1 MNGININHLRVIK
14 HFSTK
19 DFPKISDVEKFL
31 QQYVS
36 IPTARKIIKELVDA
50 EIVEVTP
57 STKDKRI
64 KYLTV
69 IKKDVDQFL

>member
-1 MNGININHLRVIK
+1 MNGISINHLRVIK
-14 HFSTK
+14 HFSK
-19 DFPKISDVEKFL
+19 EDFSKISDVEKFL

-36 IPTARKIIKELVDA
+36 IPTARKIIKELVKA

-69 IKKDVDQFL
+69 IKEDIDQFL

>member
-14 HFSTK
+14 HFSTRY
-19 DFPKISDVEKFL
+19 FPKISDVEKFL

-50 EIVEVTP
+50 GIVEVTP

-69 IKKDVDQFL
+69 IKKDIDQFL

>member
-1 MNGININHLRVIK
+1 MIK
-14 HFSTK
+14 RFSK
-19 DFPKISDVEKFL
+19 EDFSKISDVEKFL

-36 IPTARKIIKELVDA
+36 IPTARKIIKELVKA

-69 IKKDVDQFL
+69 IKEDIDQFL